1 MISREEI
8 LQRVHKVA
16 KDLLDKFPIDKVIT
30 EDMSLMDDLGLDS
43 LDKIEIWL
51 GVEEEFLIDIPDDE
65 VKKINTVGDMVNLV
79 IKYLELKEK

>member
-79 IKYLELKEK
+79 IKYLELKK